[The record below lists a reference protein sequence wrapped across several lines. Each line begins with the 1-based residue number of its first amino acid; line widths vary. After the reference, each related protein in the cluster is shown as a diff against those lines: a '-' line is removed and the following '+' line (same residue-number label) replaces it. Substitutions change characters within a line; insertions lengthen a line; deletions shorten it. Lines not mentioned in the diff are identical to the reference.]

1 MNLQAIIDIDHQLLG
16 VFNGS
21 DSLFLDGLMITLTSS
36 PLWIPLYLALLYL
49 IIKNNETMVQI
60 LIIIG
65 FSALC
70 FLLSSG
76 MADGL
81 MKSIVERIRPCNDP
95 ILKYQVDIVNNYR
108 PNSFSFFSGHASNTL
123 SIAIFIFCLVRSKLL
138 GSVMFI
144 WSFINSYTRL
154 YLRVHYV
161 SDVLAGWMWGAAVG
175 FFTYFLCNR
184 VLKRLTLPMNYISNQ
199 YTRTGYSTN
208 DIDMVV
214 SIFILTIIFAV
225 IKALII
231 SY

>member
-1 MNLQAIIDIDHQLLG
+1 MNLQAIINIDHQLLG

-36 PLWIPLYLALLYL
+36 PLWIPLYMALLYL

-76 MADGL
+76 VADGL
-81 MKSIVERIRPCNDP
+81 MKPIVERIRPCNDP
-95 ILKYQVDIVNNYR
+95 ILKYQVDIVNHYR

-123 SIAIFIFCLVRSKLL
+123 SITIFIFFLVRSKLL
-138 GSVMFI
+138 NSVMFI

-154 YLRVHYV
+154 YLGVHYV
-161 SDVLAGWMWGAAVG
+161 SDVLVGWVWGAAVG
-175 FFTYFLCNR
+175 FFTYFLYNR

-199 YTRTGYSTN
+199 YTSTGYNTN

-214 SIFILTIIFAV
+214 SIFMLTIIYAV